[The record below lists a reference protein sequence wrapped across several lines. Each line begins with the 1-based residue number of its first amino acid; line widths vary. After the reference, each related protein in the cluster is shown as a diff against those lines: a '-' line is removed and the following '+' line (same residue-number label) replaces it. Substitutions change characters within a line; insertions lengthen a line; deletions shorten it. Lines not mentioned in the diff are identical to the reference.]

1 MIVLGFDVGSERACN
16 TKVSDE
22 PRRELCI
29 TRLGNIGVVD
39 ANMREQSVKGEIK
52 LLGFFIRTLLS

>member
-22 PRRELCI
+22 PRRESRI
-29 TRLGNIGVVD
+29 TRLHNIAVLD
-39 ANMREQSVKGEIK
+39 ANMRKQSVRGKIK
-52 LLGFFIRTLLS
+52 LQGFFVRTLFS